1 MIRAEYLIRTRDRH
15 CIRIL
20 PQLVVLG
27 AETSLGDPKLGGP
40 IVTEANNFGCIK
52 WRPRTAEN
60 AVYHDLSVGTFERRG
75 VLWFRFPTADAGME
89 AWGRFIVTEGYRDAL
104 NGERWELFAGRYY
117 GETVAGYAAYLNNL
131 QLLAAKFADRAAL
144 AGWAI

>member
-15 CIRIL
+15 GIRIL

-40 IVTEANNFGCIK
+40 IVTEAYNLGCIK

-60 AVYHDLSVGTFERRG
+60 AVYHDLSTGTFERRG

-104 NGERWELFAGRYY
+104 LNQRWVWERPL
-117 GETVAGYAAYLNNL
+117 ETAVFWGITLTVLVVGAVVFRRLRPH
-131 QLLAAKFADRAAL
+131 FADVL
-144 AGWAI
+144 A